1 MIVEIP
7 RNIKYGRI
15 FKLNLRRRKS
25 ASRAHNFVSNFRIGL
40 KALETKRLRYQHFK
54 ALIMVLKKMF
64 KKQVK
69 YKVNLSFCFP
79 ITRKSAQSRMGKG
92 KGKRS
97 YWASYIKKG
106 EIILEID
113 VGHSIPDIN
122 LLNGL
127 CSVSYKLP
135 FKCKFV
141 KLWY

>member
-1 MIVEIP
+1 MIVEVP
-7 RNIKYGRI
+7 RKIKFGRAFKIRLKKYELVTTHGFLCDYKLGLKVLESCKVKYFHLKSINMVLKRI
-15 FKLNLRRRKS
+15 FK
-25 ASRAHNFVSNFRIGL
+25 
-40 KALETKRLRYQHFK
+40 KRLK
-54 ALIMVLKKMF
+54 IKLNV
-64 KKQVK
+64 
-69 YKVNLSFCFP
+69 SFCYP
-79 ITRKSAQSRMGKG
+79 VTKKPEQTRMGKG